1 MRTTRRTDGNKH
13 LTDADY
19 IRGLKAGDQKIT
31 WQFFYE
37 LCGYTLRDIQKTL
50 LQGRV
55 DFDDVVNELYV
66 YLSARNWHKL
76 NTFAGHNG
84 CRLSSWMIPL
94 SWRFFLQ
101 RRNYLLGLV
110 LDDSK
115 EIDKMKDDRMDEF
128 DVEVALEVEQTFLVM
143 PNPNYVKVLRWL
155 LVDGFSF
162 EEVAGMLGTTVSNV
176 YNLKHRAILQF
187 MESFGGGR
195 KKFRRK

>member
-1 MRTTRRTDGNKH
+1 MKTTRRTNGNEH

-19 IRGLKAGDQKIT
+19 IRGLKAGDKRIT

-50 LQGRV
+50 LLGRV
-55 DFDDVVNELYV
+55 DLDDVVNELYV
-66 YLSARNWHKL
+66 YLSARSWHKL
-76 NTFAGHNG
+76 NTFVGHNG

-94 SWRFFLQ
+94 SWHFFLQ

-110 LDDSK
+110 LNDNK

-128 DVEVALEVEQTFLVM
+128 DVEVALEVEQTFLAM
-143 PNPNYVKVLRWL
+143 SNSTYVKVLRWL

-162 EEVAGMLGTTVSNV
+162 EEVAGMLDTNVSNV
-176 YNLKHRAILQF
+176 YNIKHRAVVQF
-187 MESFGGGR
+187 IECYGEQSKNNR
-195 KKFRRK
+195 FR